1 MNQKD
6 RQKPGAAQSAGW
18 LDTNTLPAA
27 KTAYRKVIIGEAAPS
42 LPLPDASCVQEG
54 AP

>member
-18 LDTNTLPAA
+18 PDTNTLPAA
-27 KTAYRKVIIGEAAPS
+27 KTAYRTVIIGEAAPS
-42 LPLPDASCVQEG
+42 LPLPDAAFNQED